1 MPAGAWVAFSWAYR
15 MAAVARSGYTSTPI
29 HRAPMLPVPPR
40 HRYHLEAPGSPG
52 LVALT
57 TSGMLSEADMVLA
70 AIIGPKSMYRHIP
83 PLGVRY
89 SGTCDGLGLG
99 AGTADG
105 VAPGGVVRRWA
116 TGDGTGPGDRLG
128 TSTTGTTGGAPP
140 GGGRGGG
147 PPGGGGGGV
156 GDPEIQPLGPPPST
170 ARTAGRPHPPGQR
183 PSPLPRLQPP
193 P

>member
-1 MPAGAWVAFSWAYR
+1 MPAGACVLFSCAYR
-15 MAAVARSGYTSTPI
+15 KAAVARSGYTSTPI

-52 LVALT
+52 LVSLT
-57 TSGMLSEADMVLA
+57 TSGLLSEADMVLA

-105 VAPGGVVRRWA
+105 VALGGVVRRWA

-128 TSTTGTTGGAPP
+128 TSTTGTTGGAPL
-140 GGGRGGG
+140 
-147 PPGGGGGGV
+147 GGGGGGGPGVRGGGVRV
-156 GDPEIQPLGPPPST
+156 GPRGNGGGAPP
-170 ARTAGRPHPPGQR
+170 
-183 PSPLPRLQPP
+183 
-193 P
+193 

>member
-52 LVALT
+52 LVSLT
-57 TSGMLSEADMVLA
+57 TSGLLSEAGRVLA

-89 SGTCDGLGLG
+89 SGTCDGLRLG
-99 AGTADG
+99 VGEADG
-105 VAPGGVVRRWA
+105 VAPGGATRRR
-116 TGDGTGPGDRLG
+116 GTGAGLGDRLG
-128 TSTTGTTGGAPP
+128 TSTTGTTGGSS
-140 GGGRGGG
+140 
-147 PPGGGGGGV
+147 V
-156 GDPEIQPLGPPPST
+156 GDAVGEATAVGWWEVFAYRMIKVVDAPSSSAMT
-170 ARTAGRPHPPGQR
+170 A
-183 PSPLPRLQPP
+183 
-193 P
+193 